1 MAFDGNA
8 RVFGIHHVTAIA
20 GDARENLRFYTQ
32 VLGMRLVKKSVNQDS
47 PGTYHLFFADSVG
60 TPGTDLTFF
69 PWPEM
74 RPARRGAGQVVEVPM
89 AIPPSSSDYWR
100 ARLNEHGV
108 KVLGEEERFGES
120 VILFKDPH
128 GLSLSLVAT
137 EGERPFEA
145 WDQSPVPAE
154 NQIRGMHSV
163 RSLVRDLE
171 PTKELLTERMGFSYL
186 GEGDGW
192 HRFAADGD
200 APGQYI
206 DVKVDPDAPLG
217 AWGVG
222 GVHHVAW
229 RVPDDEAELQ
239 VREQVSAGGMGPTPP
254 IDRFW
259 FKSVY
264 FKEPGGV
271 LFELATDGPGFDR
284 DESMDALG
292 DKLILPPWL
301 EPKRAAIEAALPD
314 LS

>member
-1 MAFDGNA
+1 MATDVKA

-47 PGTYHLFFADSVG
+47 PGTYHLFFADRVG

-74 RPARRGAGQVVEVPM
+74 RPARRGAGQIVEVPM
-89 AIPPSSSDYWR
+89 AIPAASTDYWKN
-100 ARLNEHGV
+100 RLEEHGV
-108 KVLGEEERFGES
+108 ELTATEERFSETAM
-120 VILFKDPH
+120 LFDDPH
-128 GLSLSLVAT
+128 GLALSLVAT
-137 EGERPFEA
+137 VGERPFEA
-145 WDQSPVPAE
+145 WDGSPVPRE
-154 NQIRGMHSV
+154 HQIRGMHSV
-163 RSLVRDLE
+163 RSWVRDLE
-171 PTKELLTERMGFSYL
+171 PTSDLLTDRMGFSYV
-186 GEGDGW
+186 GEEDGW
-192 HRFAADGD
+192 HRFAADGER
-200 APGQYI
+200 PGQYI
-206 DVKVDPDAPLG
+206 DIRVDPNAQMG

-229 RVPDDEAELQ
+229 RVPDDDAELQ
-239 VREQVSAGGMGPTPP
+239 VREQVLEGGLGPTPP

-271 LFELATDGPGFDR
+271 LFELATDGPGFGR
-284 DESMDALG
+284 DEAMDALG

-301 EPKRAAIEAALPD
+301 EPKRDAIEAALPD